1 MLFKKKTGK
10 YDAGFTFIE
19 SITFVF
25 IFVLIVVTFYNVI
38 VIGTRAIVSSKN
50 RLGAVALA
58 NERIE
63 VARNLKYDDVGTVN
77 GDCAGVI
84 LQEEDITENGKTYHV
99 YTHASFVDDSTDGV
113 LSGMPNDLAFHDYKK
128 LEIIVSWDNGG
139 IDHGSVKVVSR
150 FVPPGLE
157 VATPGDGILVINVFS
172 DQNGGTPVAG
182 ASVHVVNSDVGI
194 DEVVQTDAAGNVMLL
209 GAKES
214 QQKYQ
219 ITVSKS
225 GYETVN
231 NFAPYP
237 ITSYNPVDVF
247 ASVIAATLNTTN
259 IIENKVSNMKIS
271 TVDYLGNPVGDV
283 GITLKGGRK
292 LGSESVFPFS
302 PVYNFS
308 FDGKTDSGGEK
319 TFASISPGQYTF
331 GLASDETTYELIGI
345 DPSSPFS
352 LPAESATDIRLKV
365 VEKTMTGL
373 LVRVVKDT
381 DNSPVTGATVELKN
395 VGLAYD
401 ETITTGADGMAFFPD
416 SNTAIFQ
423 AGTYD
428 LSVQA
433 TDFQSENGS
442 EIVNDGSLIIKNVL
456 MTENL

>member
-1 MLFKKKTGK
+1 MFLKKRIRK
-10 YDAGFTFIE
+10 YSAGFTFIE
-19 SITFVF
+19 SITFIL

-38 VIGTRAIVSSKN
+38 AVGTRAIVSSKN

-58 NERIE
+58 NEKMEI
-63 VARNLKYDDVGTVN
+63 ARNLKYDDVGTV
-77 GDCAGVI
+77 GGVCSGI
-84 LQEEDITENGKTYHV
+84 IQQDENITENGKTYHV
-99 YTHASFVDDSTDGV
+99 YTYASFVDDDTDGV
-113 LSGMPNDLAFHDYKK
+113 LSGTPNDLAFHDYKK

-139 IDHGSVKVVSR
+139 TDHGSVKTVSR

-157 VATPGDGILVINVFS
+157 VATVGDGILVINVFS
-172 DQNGGTPVAG
+172 DQDGGAPVAG
-182 ASVHVVNSDVGI
+182 ANVHVVNSDVGI
-194 DEVVQTDAAGNVMLL
+194 DEVIQTDAAGNVTLI

-247 ASVIAATLNTTN
+247 ASVMAATLNTTSM
-259 IIENKVSNMKIS
+259 IENKVANMKIS
-271 TVDYLGNPVGDV
+271 TVDYLGNAVGDV
-283 GITLKGGRK
+283 GIALKGGRK
-292 LGSESVFPFS
+292 LGSEFEAPFN

-319 TFASISPGQYTF
+319 TFTSISPGQYTF
-331 GLASDETTYELIGI
+331 GLSSSETAYTLIGI
-345 DPSSPFS
+345 DPTSPFP
-352 LPAESATDIRLKV
+352 LPSDSATDLKLKV
-365 VEKTMTGL
+365 AAKTMTGL
-373 LVRVVKDT
+373 LARVINSADS
-381 DNSPVTGATVELKN
+381 SPVVGATVELKN
-395 VGLAYD
+395 NGFAYD
-401 ETITTGADGMAFFPD
+401 ETITTGADGMAFFPN
-416 SNTAIFQ
+416 SNAAVFQ

-433 TDFQSENGS
+433 TDFQSESSS
-442 EIVNDGSLIIKNVL
+442 ETIDDGSLMVKDVS